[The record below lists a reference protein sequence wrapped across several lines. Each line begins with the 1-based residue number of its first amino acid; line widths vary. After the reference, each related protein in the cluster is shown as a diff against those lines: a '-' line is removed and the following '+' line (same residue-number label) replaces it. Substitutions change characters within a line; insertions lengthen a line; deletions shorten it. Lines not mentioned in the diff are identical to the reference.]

1 MHLHIPVPAMSVMN
15 ADGLIYVAIGDRVS
29 CRLTVLKDCN
39 LNEELILQGS
49 PCLIPWGSRESLLV
63 SSGNTLYLVSG
74 SEAKPVLRARPGNWF
89 WHGVEA
95 QGRVFIQEYG
105 EPPTGIYVSEDLV
118 NFRRV
123 ASNKDVDPLS
133 RHFHYIAFDEERGLL
148 VATLG
153 DGNVVRV
160 AVSQDHGSSWKPLY
174 KGPWQFVPVLVDGD
188 RWVLGF
194 DSGIARGG
202 VAVYYVE
209 RGDWSFTFLK
219 ARGYRYAQFTC
230 LIKFAG
236 YYVGCLGSPT
246 AIIVSR
252 DLKYWYPLYIEG
264 TPTPTVD
271 YNYFVNAILWGE
283 RIVAVTGRELLVF
296 DYSDVERALRG
307 EPLLTPYKAYVD
319 RVRGVLYVV
328 RRLPWMLR
336 L

>member
-1 MHLHIPVPAMSVMN
+1 MSVMN

-49 PCLIPWGSRESLLV
+49 PCLILWGSREGLLV

-74 SEAKPVLRARPGNWF
+74 GEAKPVLRARPGNWF

-95 QGRVFIQEYG
+95 QGGVFVQEYG

-118 NFRRV
+118 GFRRV
-123 ASNKDVDPLS
+123 VSNKDVDPFS
-133 RHFHYIAFDEERGLL
+133 RHFHYVAFDGGAGLL
-148 VATLG
+148 VVTLG

-202 VAVYYVE
+202 VAVYDVE
-209 RGDWSFTFLK
+209 LGDWSFTFLK
-219 ARGYRYAQFTC
+219 AMGYRYAQFTC
-230 LIKFAG
+230 LTKFAG
-236 YYVGCLGSPT
+236 YYVGCLGLPT

-264 TPTPTVD
+264 TSTSTVG
-271 YNYFVNAILWGE
+271 YNHFVNAIVWGE
-283 RIVAVTGRELLVF
+283 RIVGVTGRELLVF
-296 DYSDVERALRG
+296 DYSDVERALGG

-319 RVRGVLYVV
+319 RVRGVLYVA

>member
-1 MHLHIPVPAMSVMN
+1 LHLHIPATSVVN
-15 ADGLIYVAIGDRVS
+15 ADNLVYVAISDRIS
-29 CRLTVLKDCN
+29 CKLTILNHSN
-39 LNEELILQGS
+39 LNEVLTLQGS
-49 PCLIPWGSRESLLV
+49 PCLIPWGSREGLLV

-74 SEAKPVLRARPGNWF
+74 SEARPVLRARPGNWF
-89 WHGVEA
+89 WHGVGA
-95 QGRVFIQEYG
+95 QGRVFVQEYG

-118 NFRRV
+118 SFRRV
-123 ASNKDVDPLS
+123 VSNKGVDPLS
-133 RHFHYIAFDEERGLL
+133 RHFHYVAFDGGAGLL

-160 AVSQDHGSSWKPLY
+160 AVSQDRGSTWKPLY

-202 VAVYYVE
+202 VAVYDVE

-219 ARGYRYAQFTC
+219 ARGYRYAQFAC
-230 LIKFAG
+230 LTKFAG
-236 YYVGCLGSPT
+236 YYVGCLGLPT

-264 TPTPTVD
+264 TSTPTVG
-271 YNYFVNAILWGE
+271 YNHFVNAIVWGE

-296 DYSDVERALRG
+296 DYGDVERALGG

-319 RVRGVLYVV
+319 RVRGVLYMLK
-328 RRLPWMLR
+328 RLPWTLK

>member
-1 MHLHIPVPAMSVMN
+1 MRLPIPVTGVAGV
-15 ADGLIYVAIGDRVS
+15 GGVIYVAVSDGVS
-29 CRLTVLKDCN
+29 CKVSVLRGGSLD
-39 LNEELILQGS
+39 EVVTLQGS
-49 PCLIPWGSRESLLV
+49 PCLIPWGSRDGLLV

-74 SEAKPVLRARPGNWF
+74 GEAKPVLRARPGNWF

-95 QGRVFIQEYG
+95 QGRAFIQEYG
-105 EPPTGIYVSEDLV
+105 ESPTGIYVSEDLV
-118 NFRRV
+118 SFRRA

-133 RHFHYIAFDEERGLL
+133 RHFHYIAFDGERGLL

-160 AVSQDHGSSWKPLY
+160 AVSQDHGSNWKPLY

-202 VAVYYVE
+202 VAVYDVE

-230 LIKFAG
+230 LTRFLD
-236 YYVGCLGSPT
+236 YYIGCLGSPT

-252 DLKYWYPLYIEG
+252 DLRYWYPLYIES
-264 TPTPTVD
+264 TSTPTVGF
-271 YNYFVNAILWGE
+271 NHFVNAIVWGE
-283 RIVAVTGRELLVF
+283 RIVAVTGRELLAF
-296 DYSDVERALRG
+296 DYSDVERALGG

-319 RVRGVLYVV
+319 RVRGVLYIA

>member
-1 MHLHIPVPAMSVMN
+1 LRLHIPATSVVN
-15 ADGLIYVAIGDRVS
+15 ADNLIYVAISDRVS
-29 CRLTVLKDCN
+29 CRLIVLKNSN
-39 LNEELILQGS
+39 LNEELVLQGS
-49 PCLIPWGSRESLLV
+49 PCLIPWGSREGLLV

-74 SEAKPVLRARPGNWF
+74 GEAKPILRARPGNWF

-105 EPPTGIYVSEDLV
+105 EPPTSIYVSEDLV
-118 NFRRV
+118 SFRRV
-123 ASNKDVDPLS
+123 TSNKDVDPLS
-133 RHFHYIAFDEERGLL
+133 RHFHYVAFDGGAGFL

-160 AVSQDHGSSWKPLY
+160 AVSQDRGSTWKPLY
-174 KGPWQFVPVLVDGD
+174 KGPWQFVPVLVDKD

-202 VAVYYVE
+202 VAVYDVE
-209 RGDWSFTFLK
+209 RDDWSFTFLR
-219 ARGYRYAQFTC
+219 AGGYRYAQFTC
-230 LIKFAG
+230 LTRFLD

-246 AIIVSR
+246 AIIISR
-252 DLKYWYPLYIEG
+252 DLKYWYLLYIES

-271 YNYFVNAILWGE
+271 YNYFVNAIVWGE
-283 RIVAVTGRELLVF
+283 RIVGVTGRELLVF

-319 RVRGVLYVV
+319 RVRGVFYVV

>member
-1 MHLHIPVPAMSVMN
+1 LRLPIPVTGVAGV
-15 ADGLIYVAIGDRVS
+15 GGVIYVAVSDGVS
-29 CRLTVLKDCN
+29 CKVSVLRGGSLD
-39 LNEELILQGS
+39 EVVTLQGS
-49 PCLIPWGSRESLLV
+49 PCLIPWGSRDGLLV

-74 SEAKPVLRARPGNWF
+74 GEAKPVLRARPGNWF

-95 QGRVFIQEYG
+95 QGRAFIQEYG
-105 EPPTGIYVSEDLV
+105 ESPTGIYVSEDLV
-118 NFRRV
+118 SFRRA

-133 RHFHYIAFDEERGLL
+133 RHFHYIAFDGERGLL
-148 VATLG
+148 VATVG

-160 AVSQDHGSSWKPLY
+160 AVSQDHGSNWKPLY

-202 VAVYYVE
+202 VAVYDVE

-230 LIKFAG
+230 LTRFLD
-236 YYVGCLGSPT
+236 YYIGCLGSPT

-252 DLKYWYPLYIEG
+252 DLRYWYPLYIES
-264 TPTPTVD
+264 TSTPTVGF
-271 YNYFVNAILWGE
+271 NHFVNAIVWGE
-283 RIVAVTGRELLVF
+283 RIVAVTGRELLAF
-296 DYSDVERALRG
+296 DYSDVERALGG

-319 RVRGVLYVV
+319 RVRGVLYIA

>member
-1 MHLHIPVPAMSVMN
+1 MRLPIPVTGVAGV
-15 ADGLIYVAIGDRVS
+15 GGVIYVAVSDGVS
-29 CRLTVLKDCN
+29 CKVSVLRGGSLD
-39 LNEELILQGS
+39 EVVTLQGS
-49 PCLIPWGSRESLLV
+49 PCLIPWGSRDGLLV

-74 SEAKPVLRARPGNWF
+74 GEAKPVLRARPGNWF

-95 QGRVFIQEYG
+95 QGRAFIQEYG
-105 EPPTGIYVSEDLV
+105 ESPTGIYVSEDLV
-118 NFRRV
+118 SFRRA

-133 RHFHYIAFDEERGLL
+133 RHFHYIAFDGERGLL
-148 VATLG
+148 VATVG

-160 AVSQDHGSSWKPLY
+160 AVSQDHGSNWKPLY

-202 VAVYYVE
+202 VAVYDVE

-230 LIKFAG
+230 LTRFLD
-236 YYVGCLGSPT
+236 YYIGCLGSPT

-252 DLKYWYPLYIEG
+252 DLRYWYPLYIES
-264 TPTPTVD
+264 TSTPTVGF
-271 YNYFVNAILWGE
+271 NHFVNAIVWGE
-283 RIVAVTGRELLVF
+283 RIVAVTGRELLAF
-296 DYSDVERALRG
+296 DYSDVERALGG

-319 RVRGVLYVV
+319 RVRGVLYIA

>member
-1 MHLHIPVPAMSVMN
+1 LRLPLPVTGVAGV
-15 ADGLIYVAIGDRVS
+15 GGVIYVAVSDGVS
-29 CRLTVLKDCN
+29 CKVSVLRGGSLD
-39 LNEELILQGS
+39 EVVTLQGS
-49 PCLIPWGSRESLLV
+49 PCLIPWGSREGLLV

-74 SEAKPVLRARPGNWF
+74 GEAKPVLRARPGNWF

-95 QGRVFIQEYG
+95 QGRAFIQEYG
-105 EPPTGIYVSEDLV
+105 ESPTGIYVSEDLV
-118 NFRRV
+118 SFRRA

-133 RHFHYIAFDEERGLL
+133 RHFHYIAFDGERGLL

-160 AVSQDHGSSWKPLY
+160 AVSQDHGSNWKPLY

-202 VAVYYVE
+202 VAVYDVE

-230 LIKFAG
+230 LTRLLD
-236 YYVGCLGSPT
+236 YYIGCLGSPT

-252 DLKYWYPLYIEG
+252 DLRYWYPLYIES
-264 TPTPTVD
+264 TSTPTVGF
-271 YNYFVNAILWGE
+271 NHFVNAIVWGE
-283 RIVAVTGRELLVF
+283 RIVAVTGRELLAF
-296 DYSDVERALRG
+296 DYSDVERALGG
-307 EPLLTPYKAYVD
+307 EPLLTPYKAYID
-319 RVRGVLYVV
+319 RVRGVLYIA

>member
-1 MHLHIPVPAMSVMN
+1 LRLPIPVTGVAGV
-15 ADGLIYVAIGDRVS
+15 GGVVYVAVS
-29 CRLTVLKDCN
+29 SEASCKVSVLRGND
-39 LNEELILQGS
+39 LDEVVTLQSS
-49 PCLIPWGSRESLLV
+49 PCLIPWGSREGLLV
-63 SSGNTLYLVSG
+63 SSGNTLYLVSDG
-74 SEAKPVLRARPGNWF
+74 EARPVLRARPGNWF

-95 QGRVFIQEYG
+95 QDGVFLQEYG

-118 NFRRV
+118 GFRRV
-123 ASNKDVDPLS
+123 TSNKDVDPLS
-133 RHFHYIAFDEERGLL
+133 RHFHYVAFDERAGLL
-148 VATLG
+148 VVTLG

-160 AVSQDHGSSWKPLY
+160 AASQDHGSSWKPLY

-202 VAVYYVE
+202 VAVYDVE

-230 LIKFAG
+230 LTRFLD
-236 YYVGCLGSPT
+236 YYVGCLGLPT

-252 DLKYWYPLYIEG
+252 DLEYWYPLYIESTS
-264 TPTPTVD
+264 TPIVG
-271 YNYFVNAILWGE
+271 YNHFVNAIVWGE

-296 DYSDVERALRG
+296 DYSDVERALGG

-319 RVRGVLYVV
+319 RVRGVLYVA

>member
-1 MHLHIPVPAMSVMN
+1 MRLPIPVTGVAGVG
-15 ADGLIYVAIGDRVS
+15 DVVYVAVSDGVS
-29 CRLTVLKDCN
+29 CKVSVLRGND
-39 LNEELILQGS
+39 LDEVVTLQSS
-49 PCLIPWGSRESLLV
+49 PCLIPWGSREGLLV

-74 SEAKPVLRARPGNWF
+74 GEARPVLRARPGNWF

-95 QGRVFIQEYG
+95 QGRVFVQEYG

-118 NFRRV
+118 SFRRV
-123 ASNKDVDPLS
+123 VSNKGVDPLS
-133 RHFHYIAFDEERGLL
+133 RHFHYVAFDGGAGLL

-160 AVSQDHGSSWKPLY
+160 AVSQYHGSSWKPLY

-202 VAVYYVE
+202 VAVYDVE

-230 LIKFAG
+230 LTRFLD
-236 YYVGCLGSPT
+236 YYIGCLGSPT

-252 DLKYWYPLYIEG
+252 DLKYWYPLYIESTS
-264 TPTPTVD
+264 TPIVG
-271 YNYFVNAILWGE
+271 YNHFVNAIVWGE

-296 DYSDVERALRG
+296 DYSDVERALGG

-319 RVRGVLYVV
+319 RVRGVLYVA

>member
-1 MHLHIPVPAMSVMN
+1 MRLPIPVTGVAGV
-15 ADGLIYVAIGDRVS
+15 GGVIYVAVSDGVS
-29 CRLTVLKDCN
+29 CKVSVLRGGSLD
-39 LNEELILQGS
+39 EVVTLQGS
-49 PCLIPWGSRESLLV
+49 PCLIPWGSRDGLLV

-74 SEAKPVLRARPGNWF
+74 GEAKPVLRARPGNWF

-95 QGRVFIQEYG
+95 QGRAFIQEYG
-105 EPPTGIYVSEDLV
+105 ESPTGIYVSEDLV
-118 NFRRV
+118 SFRRA

-133 RHFHYIAFDEERGLL
+133 RHFHYIAFDGERGLL

-202 VAVYYVE
+202 VAVYDVE

-230 LIKFAG
+230 LTKFAG
-236 YYVGCLGSPT
+236 YYVGCLGLPT

-252 DLKYWYPLYIEG
+252 DLRYWYPLYIES
-264 TPTPTVD
+264 TSTPTVG
-271 YNYFVNAILWGE
+271 YNHFVNAIVWGE
-283 RIVAVTGRELLVF
+283 RIVAVTGRELLAF
-296 DYSDVERALRG
+296 DYSDVERALGG

-319 RVRGVLYVV
+319 RVRGVLYIA